1 MNYMTEEL
9 ETKVGMFS
17 PFQRS
22 YCEYRARGL
31 SQSLA
36 AAKAGSTAEDKQS
49 RGRVG
54 YQIEQID
61 GAKDYIAFLQA
72 KRAETAVIDDITV
85 INMLKKVYEA
95 AFDAAKYKE
104 ANVSA
109 QLIGMA
115 IGIFNKGNQIKPQHV
130 TGSTNKNNTEAF
142 KEEEE
147 ELNRTDEKMAQLTQ
161 MLKDLNK

>member
-1 MNYMTEEL
+1 MSEEL
-9 ETKVGMFS
+9 EAKVGMFS

-85 INMLKKVYEA
+85 INMLKKVFDA
-95 AFDAAKYKE
+95 AFDNNKFKD

-115 IGIFNKGNQIKPQHV
+115 IGLFNKPQSIKPTQADKAL
-130 TGSTNKNNTEAF
+130 GNKNNTEAF